1 MALKISRREK
11 YMILFAGGF
20 IFLSLIMQ
28 FLVFPMTDR
37 RQSLKKAL
45 TSKTK
50 MLENISV
57 LKTEYDQVQQA
68 AKLLE
73 ERFRKRPETFTLF
86 SFLDRLAEESGIPK
100 DKVVYIKPSKSDLKN
115 SPYKL
120 AQAEMKLQNL
130 STVQLKTY
138 LYKLEVEKAD
148 NSVFIRKLSIN
159 QAGNDKGFIDVV
171 LQAETLEKS

>member
-1 MALKISRREK
+1 
-11 YMILFAGGF
+11 
-20 IFLSLIMQ
+20 
-28 FLVFPMTDR
+28 
-37 RQSLKKAL
+37 
-45 TSKTK
+45 
-50 MLENISV
+50 
-57 LKTEYDQVQQA
+57 
-68 AKLLE
+68 LLE